1 MADDIID
8 AHEQSE
14 RARQWLQQNGSSII
28 IGVLLGIAVLL
39 GWQRYQQ
46 SGVSHRA
53 EAFVKYEDLR
63 AAVDKEDQ
71 ELAANLANDLRK
83 NYSDTPHAALAAM
96 ELAEQQIKDNK
107 LPEAES
113 SLRYVSTDAASEPL
127 RAIAAMRL
135 ARVLLA
141 RGEAQKSIDALSKVV
156 GDAYSAERDQ
166 IRGDAL
172 ARMGQTDEARKAYDA
187 ALASMDV
194 ASQQRKGVEAKRDD
208 LTAAKSAPVPVAA
221 EQG

>member
-14 RARQWLQQNGSSII
+14 RARQWLQQNGSSIV

-63 AAVDKEDQ
+63 SAVDKEDQ
-71 ELAANLANDLRK
+71 ELAASLAEDLRK
-83 NYSDTPHAALAAM
+83 NFSDTPHAALAAM
-96 ELAEQQIKDNK
+96 EMAEQQIKEGK

-113 SLRYVSTDAASEPL
+113 SLRFVSTEAGSEPL
-127 RAIAAMRL
+127 RAIATMRL
-135 ARVLLA
+135 ARVLLS
-141 RGEAQKSIDALSKVV
+141 RGEAQKALDTLKPVAS
-156 GDAYSAERDQ
+156 DAYTAEREL

-172 ARMGQTDEARKAYDA
+172 VTLGQSDEARKAYDA
-187 ALASMDV
+187 ALAAMDV
-194 ASQQRKGVEAKRDD
+194 AAQQRKMVEAKRDD
-208 LTAAKSAPVPVAA
+208 LAAGGASAPVAA

>member
-14 RARQWLQQNGSSII
+14 RARQWLQQNGSSIV

-39 GWQRYQQ
+39 GWQRYQL

-63 AAVDKEDQ
+63 SAVDKEDT
-71 ELAANLANDLRK
+71 ELAASLAEDLRK
-83 NYSDTPHAALAAM
+83 NFGDTPHAALAAM
-96 ELAEQQIKDNK
+96 EMAEQEVKAGK

-113 SLRYVSTDAASEPL
+113 SLRFVSAEAGSEPL

-135 ARVLLA
+135 ARVLLT
-141 RGEAQKSIDALSKVV
+141 RGEAQKALDALKPV
-156 GDAYSAERDQ
+156 SAEAYTAEREL

-172 ARMGQTDEARKAYDA
+172 VALGKSEEARKAYDA
-187 ALASMDV
+187 SLAAMDV
-194 ASQQRKGVEAKRDD
+194 AAQQRKMVEAKRDD
-208 LTAAKSAPVPVAA
+208 LAAGGAPAPVAA